1 MKIARYHYQD
11 QVGYGVVEQGQ
22 IEAIAGELFAE
33 WEKTG
38 RTMALDQVE
47 LLPPVIPSK
56 LICVGLNYA
65 SHAQESNIGKLPEEP
80 VIFLCA
86 PSALIGHQQTI
97 YLSHDQQRID
107 YEAELAV
114 VIGRQARH
122 VSKDEAPEYIFGY
135 TCANDVSNRDLQKKD
150 GQFSR
155 AKSYDTYKP
164 LGPWIETEC
173 DPRNLGIRLW
183 QNGVLKQSATTRQLL
198 FSVNEIVS
206 FLSAVMTLE
215 PGDVILTGTP
225 QGVGPLSEGDQIEI
239 EIEGIG
245 RLSNQVRIAK

>member
-1 MKIARYHYQD
+1 MKIARYRYQD
-11 QVGYGVVEQGQ
+11 QVGYGVVEREQ
-22 IEAIAGELFAE
+22 IETIEGELFAS
-33 WEKTG
+33 WRKTG
-38 RTMALDQVE
+38 QSISLEKVA
-47 LLPPVIPSK
+47 LLPPIVPSK

-65 SHAQESNIGKLPEEP
+65 SHAHESNIGHLPEEP

-97 YLSHDQQRID
+97 YLNNNYQRID

-114 VIGRQARH
+114 VIGRKAKH
-122 VSKDEAPEYIFGY
+122 VPAVEAFNYIFGY

-173 DPRNLGIRLW
+173 DPQNLAIRLW
-183 QNGVLKQSATTRQLL
+183 QNGVLKQSATTSQLL
-198 FSVNEIVS
+198 FSVPEIVS
-206 FLSAVMTLE
+206 FLSSVMTLE

-245 RLSNQVRIAK
+245 RLSNQVKLAK

>member
-1 MKIARYHYQD
+1 MKIARYRYRD
-11 QVGYGVVEQGQ
+11 QVSYGVVEQGQ
-22 IEAIAGELFAE
+22 IEAIEGQLFAS
-33 WEKTG
+33 WHRTG
-38 RTMALDQVE
+38 RTLSLEQVE
-47 LLPPVIPSK
+47 LLPPVTPSK

-65 SHAQESNIGKLPEEP
+65 SHAQESNIGQLPEEP
-80 VIFLCA
+80 VVFLCA

-97 YLSHDQQRID
+97 RLSNDQQRID

-114 VIGRQARH
+114 VIGRQTRH
-122 VSKDEAPEYIFGY
+122 VSADAASEYIFGY

-150 GQFSR
+150 GQFAR

-164 LGPWIETEC
+164 LGPWIETAC
-173 DPRNLGIRLW
+173 DPQNLSIRLW
-183 QNGVLKQSATTRQLL
+183 QNGVLKQSATTSRLL

-206 FLSAVMTLE
+206 FLSSVMTLE

-225 QGVGPLSEGDQIEI
+225 QGVGPLAEGDQIEI

-245 RLSNQVRIAK
+245 RLSNTVCLAK